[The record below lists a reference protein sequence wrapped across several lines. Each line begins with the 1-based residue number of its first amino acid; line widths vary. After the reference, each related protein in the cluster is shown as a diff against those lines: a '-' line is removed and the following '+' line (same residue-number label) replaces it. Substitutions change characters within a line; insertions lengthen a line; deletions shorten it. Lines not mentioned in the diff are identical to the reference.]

1 MSIHLGTCGWHY
13 RHWIGRFYPT
23 GLRSDDWLAH
33 YARHF
38 SCVEINN
45 SFYRLPSVE
54 NVDTWLQQAPVD
66 FSFTLKASRYITHM
80 KKLKDAAAPLAELL
94 KLAREFEDRLG
105 AILFQLPPRWH
116 INAQR
121 LADFLK
127 LLPDDLAYAMEFR
140 DPSWHIDDI
149 FRLLGRHRV
158 AFCQFDLAGF
168 ASPSTV
174 TAGLVYVRLHGPDA
188 AYTGIYTDREL
199 RVWADR
205 IKAWDADGRDV
216 YVFFDNDQE
225 AGAVHDAFALQ
236 HLLNA

>member
-1 MSIHLGTCGWHY
+1 MSIHLGTSGWHY

-94 KLAREFEDRLG
+94 KLARAFEDRLG
-105 AILFQLPPRWH
+105 AILFQLPP
-116 INAQR
+116 
-121 LADFLK
+121 
-127 LLPDDLAYAMEFR
+127 
-140 DPSWHIDDI
+140 SWHIDAI